1 MAEAIGL
8 VQVLTLPQ
16 SKYKVRARRPSLIT
30 LIASG
35 GFPAELAA
43 VVWRMYEKGEDADT
57 ATTEPDNIMR
67 MASLI
72 EAYVPHVLV
81 TPQVGPTSQ
90 IEIDAEGFVVGT
102 ISMIDLHDTDK
113 RFLFFYG
120 QGLLEASDLKPTE
133 TASAPAL
140 ASFPEN
146 VARADARPAREPVRT
161 ETVDAPGDVPAE
173 PAGAGL

>member
-1 MAEAIGL
+1 MTEIGF
-8 VQVLTLPQ
+8 VQTVTLPQ
-16 SKYKVRARRPSLIT
+16 SKYKVRVRRPSLIT

-43 VVWRMYEKGEDADT
+43 VVWKMYEGKNDGDLLQ
-57 ATTEPDNIMR
+57 EPEGIMR

-81 TPQVGPTSQ
+81 VPQVGPTSQ
-90 IEIDAEGFVVGT
+90 IDIDAEGFAIGSVA
-102 ISMIDLHDTDK
+102 MLDLHDTDK

-120 QGLLEASDLKPTE
+120 QGLLDAMDEKPTE

-140 ASFPEN
+140 ASFPED
-146 VARADARPAREPVRT
+146 VARADTRPAREPVRA
-161 ETVDAPGDVPAE
+161 ETVDTPGHVAAE
-173 PAGAGL
+173 PASAGL